1 MKCRSCV
8 CDRKIEKRNRLFF
21 CVFCIFVLCRSKLL
35 RAGKKGLC
43 YNISKPKRPP
53 AGGAPLRS
61 ACRERLKILGLQ
73 MRRDVFADGEGNCG
87 SAGQPRR
94 GGNTEQ
100 MADAFI
106 RGAEKAGHRAVK
118 IYAADRKA
126 DCVACGGCYS
136 SEDRPCCRN
145 ADFNEIA
152 PVLLRADGIVFAT
165 PLYWYDFPGKLKC
178 LIDNMYCFLCSG

>member
-1 MKCRSCV
+1 
-8 CDRKIEKRNRLFF
+8 
-21 CVFCIFVLCRSKLL
+21 
-35 RAGKKGLC
+35 
-43 YNISKPKRPP
+43 
-53 AGGAPLRS
+53 
-61 ACRERLKILGLQ
+61 
-73 MRRDVFADGEGNCG
+73 
-87 SAGQPRR
+87 
-94 GGNTEQ
+94 

>member
-1 MKCRSCV
+1 MC
-8 CDRKIEKRNRLFF
+8 
-21 CVFCIFVLCRSKLL
+21 
-35 RAGKKGLC
+35 
-43 YNISKPKRPP
+43 
-53 AGGAPLRS
+53 
-61 ACRERLKILGLQ
+61 LQ
-73 MRRDVFADGEGNCG
+73 MGKEIAVLLG
-87 SAGQPRR
+87 SPRR

-178 LIDNMYCFLCSG
+178 LIDNMYCFYAAGKDLSHKKAAILSCGEETGNYMMFDGLQRSFELICRVAGWSIADQIYIPGVLEVGTIQRTDGLQRSEALGGHFFG

>member
-1 MKCRSCV
+1 MGKE
-8 CDRKIEKRNRLFF
+8 IA
-21 CVFCIFVLCRSKLL
+21 VL
-35 RAGKKGLC
+35 
-43 YNISKPKRPP
+43 
-53 AGGAPLRS
+53 
-61 ACRERLKILGLQ
+61 LG
-73 MRRDVFADGEGNCG
+73 
-87 SAGQPRR
+87 SPRR

-178 LIDNMYCFLCSG
+178 LIDNMYCV